1 MNDFMSNLI
10 SGLSTTLIGML
21 IVFFGL
27 LVLIVCIT
35 VMHKVMNP
43 AKKQAPV
50 PEAEKVVVP
59 PREAQ
64 PAEEEPEEDDGE
76 LIAVI
81 AAAVAAVWDKP
92 ESGPQGP
99 PHQQQ
104 PAERETGAGRT
115 DVQPFLIKQTKRR

>member
-43 AKKQAPV
+43 AKKQARV

-64 PAEEEPEEDDGE
+64 PVEEEPEEDDGE

-92 ESGPQGP
+92 ESGF
-99 PHQQQ
+99 
-104 PAERETGAGRT
+104 
-115 DVQPFLIKQTKRR
+115 VVRRVRRISNSPLSARLARDEQMYSHF

>member
-59 PREAQ
+59 PRETQ
-64 PAEEEPEEDDGE
+64 PVEEEPEEDDGE

-92 ESGPQGP
+92 ESGF
-99 PHQQQ
+99 
-104 PAERETGAGRT
+104 
-115 DVQPFLIKQTKRR
+115 VVRRVRRISNSPLSARLARDEQMYSHF

>member
-64 PAEEEPEEDDGE
+64 PVEEEPEEDDGE

-81 AAAVAAVWDKP
+81 AAAVATVWDNP
-92 ESGPQGP
+92 ESGF
-99 PHQQQ
+99 
-104 PAERETGAGRT
+104 
-115 DVQPFLIKQTKRR
+115 VVRRVRRISNSPLSARLARDEQMYSHF

>member
-64 PAEEEPEEDDGE
+64 PVEEEPEEDDGE

-92 ESGPQGP
+92 ESGF
-99 PHQQQ
+99 
-104 PAERETGAGRT
+104 
-115 DVQPFLIKQTKRR
+115 VVRRVRRISNSPLSARLARDEQMYSHF

>member
-64 PAEEEPEEDDGE
+64 PVDEEPEEDDGE

-92 ESGPQGP
+92 ESGF
-99 PHQQQ
+99 
-104 PAERETGAGRT
+104 
-115 DVQPFLIKQTKRR
+115 VVRRVRRISNSPMSARLARDEQMYSHF

>member
-64 PAEEEPEEDDGE
+64 PVEEEPEEDDSE
-76 LIAVI
+76 LIAVT

-92 ESGPQGP
+92 ESGF
-99 PHQQQ
+99 
-104 PAERETGAGRT
+104 
-115 DVQPFLIKQTKRR
+115 VVRRVRRISNSPLSARLARDEQMYSHF

>member
-43 AKKQAPV
+43 AKKQARV

-81 AAAVAAVWDKP
+81 AAAVDAVYGEKP
-92 ESGPQGP
+92 HRIKAVKKARASRS
-99 PHQQQ
+99 
-104 PAERETGAGRT
+104 AWSRAGVLDNTR
-115 DVQPFLIKQTKRR
+115 PF

>member
-27 LVLIVCIT
+27 LVLIVCIP

-64 PAEEEPEEDDGE
+64 PVEEEPEEDDGE

-92 ESGPQGP
+92 ESGF
-99 PHQQQ
+99 
-104 PAERETGAGRT
+104 
-115 DVQPFLIKQTKRR
+115 VVRRVRRISNSPLSARLARDEQMYSHF

>member
-43 AKKQAPV
+43 AKKQTPV

-76 LIAVI
+76 LIAMI

-92 ESGPQGP
+92 ESGF
-99 PHQQQ
+99 
-104 PAERETGAGRT
+104 
-115 DVQPFLIKQTKRR
+115 VVRRVRRISNSPLSARLARDEQMYSHF

>member
-43 AKKQAPV
+43 AKKQVPV

-64 PAEEEPEEDDGE
+64 PVEEEPEEDDGE

-92 ESGPQGP
+92 ESGF
-99 PHQQQ
+99 
-104 PAERETGAGRT
+104 
-115 DVQPFLIKQTKRR
+115 VVRRVRRISNSPLSARLARDEQMYSHF

>member
-92 ESGPQGP
+92 ESGF
-99 PHQQQ
+99 
-104 PAERETGAGRT
+104 
-115 DVQPFLIKQTKRR
+115 VVRRVRRISNSPLSARLARDEQMYSHF

>member
-35 VMHKVMNP
+35 VMHLVMNRGV
-43 AKKQAPV
+43 KKQPAAEIPAAPV
-50 PEAEKVVVP
+50 PAPVIV
-59 PREAQ
+59 
-64 PAEEEPEEDDGE
+64 EEPEVEEADDGE

-81 AAAVAAVWDKP
+81 SAAVAAVWDNA
-92 ESGPQGP
+92 ESGF
-99 PHQQQ
+99 
-104 PAERETGAGRT
+104 
-115 DVQPFLIKQTKRR
+115 VVRRVRRINNSPMSARLARDEQMYSHF